1 MMPVEEGKTACGIA
15 AEDRGGARAALL
27 GGSDAGFTGGAVC
40 IAGIDQRH
48 AETMLTAFQMALSD
62 DQRRGDHFVAGE
74 HGGGGR
80 RLVGHRAGKIG
91 ITAGFQAGAYGGEGE
106 AARHLIITN
115 QGSGRTYQPCG
126 LYSIKRKHDKS
137 VMTTTQH
144 SREFQAPAEFL
155 SMRNVDIA
163 RGQKVVLQDVNL
175 TIATGEHIA
184 ILGPNGCGKS
194 TLIKAMTCECYPI
207 VRTGM
212 EMKVYGRD
220 RWEVQELRKH
230 LGVVATELPGERTS
244 VTRGLDAVVS
254 GFFSS
259 STLWPNLEVTEPMRA
274 SAMEAL
280 GLLGADYLRDRFV
293 GEMSAGEKRRV
304 MIARALVHRPEMLLL
319 DEPSNAL
326 DLAAQR
332 ELREILRAV
341 AVGSGDRRGT
351 GIVMVTHHLAD
362 ILPEIDRVVMM
373 RGGRIFADG
382 PKKELLQAEKLRRAL
397 WCGT

>member
-1 MMPVEEGKTACGIA
+1 M
-15 AEDRGGARAALL
+15 
-27 GGSDAGFTGGAVC
+27 
-40 IAGIDQRH
+40 
-48 AETMLTAFQMALSD
+48 
-62 DQRRGDHFVAGE
+62 
-74 HGGGGR
+74 
-80 RLVGHRAGKIG
+80 
-91 ITAGFQAGAYGGEGE
+91 
-106 AARHLIITN
+106 
-115 QGSGRTYQPCG
+115 
-126 LYSIKRKHDKS
+126 
-137 VMTTTQH
+137 MTTTQH
-144 SREFQAPAEFL
+144 SREFQAPAGFL
-155 SMRNVDIA
+155 SMRYVDIA

-207 VRTGM
+207 VRSGM

-220 RWEVQELRKH
+220 RWEVQELRRH

-280 GLLGADYLRDRFV
+280 GLLGAAYLRDRFV

-341 AVGSGDRRGT
+341 AVGSENRRGT

-373 RGGRIFADG
+373 KGGRIFADG
-382 PKKELLQAEKLRRAL
+382 PKMELLQAEKLEELFGVELELTERHGY
-397 WCGT
+397 WHSW

>member
-1 MMPVEEGKTACGIA
+1 M
-15 AEDRGGARAALL
+15 
-27 GGSDAGFTGGAVC
+27 
-40 IAGIDQRH
+40 
-48 AETMLTAFQMALSD
+48 
-62 DQRRGDHFVAGE
+62 
-74 HGGGGR
+74 
-80 RLVGHRAGKIG
+80 
-91 ITAGFQAGAYGGEGE
+91 
-106 AARHLIITN
+106 
-115 QGSGRTYQPCG
+115 
-126 LYSIKRKHDKS
+126 
-137 VMTTTQH
+137 MTTTQYSKQFH
-144 SREFQAPAEFL
+144 APADFL

-163 RGQKVVLQDVNL
+163 RGQKVVLQDINL
-175 TIATGEHIA
+175 TIATGEHLA

-230 LGVVATELPGERTS
+230 LGVVASELPGERTS

-259 STLWPNLEVTEPMRA
+259 STLWPNLEVTEPMRT
-274 SAMEAL
+274 SAMDAL
-280 GLLGADYLRDRFV
+280 GLLGAGYLRDRFV

-326 DLAAQR
+326 DLPAQR

-341 AVGSGDRRGT
+341 AVGSKDRRGT

-373 RGGRIFADG
+373 KGGRIFADG
-382 PKKELLQAEKLRRAL
+382 PKTELLQAEKLEDLFGVELELTERHGY
-397 WCGT
+397 WHSW

>member
-1 MMPVEEGKTACGIA
+1 MM
-15 AEDRGGARAALL
+15 
-27 GGSDAGFTGGAVC
+27 
-40 IAGIDQRH
+40 
-48 AETMLTAFQMALSD
+48 
-62 DQRRGDHFVAGE
+62 
-74 HGGGGR
+74 
-80 RLVGHRAGKIG
+80 
-91 ITAGFQAGAYGGEGE
+91 
-106 AARHLIITN
+106 
-115 QGSGRTYQPCG
+115 
-126 LYSIKRKHDKS
+126 
-137 VMTTTQH
+137 MTIQNG
-144 SREFQAPAEFL
+144 REFRAPAEFL

-163 RGQKVVLQDVNL
+163 RGQKVVLQEVNL
-175 TIATGEHIA
+175 SIATGEHIA

-207 VRTGM
+207 VRPGM

-259 STLWPNLEVTEPMRA
+259 STLWPNLEVTESMRA
-274 SAMEAL
+274 SALDAL
-280 GLLGADYLRDRFV
+280 GLLGATYLRDRWV

-304 MIARALVHRPEMLLL
+304 MIARALVHQPEMLLL

-332 ELREILRAV
+332 ELREILREV
-341 AVGSGDRRGT
+341 AAGSGGRRGT
-351 GIVMVTHHLAD
+351 GVVMVTHHLAD

-373 RGGRIFADG
+373 RGGRIVADG
-382 PKKELLQAEKLRRAL
+382 RKQELLQGARLEELFGVEIELTERHGY
-397 WCGT
+397 WHSW

>member
-1 MMPVEEGKTACGIA
+1 MMMTIV
-15 AEDRGGARAALL
+15 
-27 GGSDAGFTGGAVC
+27 
-40 IAGIDQRH
+40 
-48 AETMLTAFQMALSD
+48 
-62 DQRRGDHFVAGE
+62 
-74 HGGGGR
+74 
-80 RLVGHRAGKIG
+80 
-91 ITAGFQAGAYGGEGE
+91 
-106 AARHLIITN
+106 
-115 QGSGRTYQPCG
+115 SGR
-126 LYSIKRKHDKS
+126 
-137 VMTTTQH
+137 
-144 SREFQAPAEFL
+144 EFRAPAEFL

-175 TIATGEHIA
+175 SIATGEHIA

-207 VRTGM
+207 VRPGM

-274 SAMEAL
+274 SALDAL
-280 GLLGADYLRDRFV
+280 GLLGAEHLRDRWV

-304 MIARALVHRPEMLLL
+304 MIARALVHQPEMLLL

-332 ELREILRAV
+332 ELREILRDV
-341 AVGSGDRRGT
+341 AAGSGGRRGT
-351 GIVMVTHHLAD
+351 GVVMVTHHLAD

-373 RGGRIFADG
+373 RGGRIVADG
-382 PKKELLQAEKLRRAL
+382 RKQELLQAARLEELFGVEIELTERHGY
-397 WCGT
+397 WHSW

>member
-1 MMPVEEGKTACGIA
+1 MM
-15 AEDRGGARAALL
+15 
-27 GGSDAGFTGGAVC
+27 
-40 IAGIDQRH
+40 
-48 AETMLTAFQMALSD
+48 
-62 DQRRGDHFVAGE
+62 
-74 HGGGGR
+74 
-80 RLVGHRAGKIG
+80 
-91 ITAGFQAGAYGGEGE
+91 
-106 AARHLIITN
+106 
-115 QGSGRTYQPCG
+115 
-126 LYSIKRKHDKS
+126 
-137 VMTTTQH
+137 MTIQNG
-144 SREFQAPAEFL
+144 REFRAPAEFL

-175 TIATGEHIA
+175 SIATGEHIA

-207 VRTGM
+207 VRPGM

-259 STLWPNLEVTEPMRA
+259 STLWPNLEVTESMRA
-274 SAMEAL
+274 SALDAL
-280 GLLGADYLRDRFV
+280 GLLGATYLRDRWV

-304 MIARALVHRPEMLLL
+304 MIARALVHQPEMLLL

-332 ELREILRAV
+332 ELREILREV
-341 AVGSGDRRGT
+341 AAGSGGRRGT
-351 GIVMVTHHLAD
+351 GVVMVTHHLAD

-373 RGGRIFADG
+373 RGGRIVADG
-382 PKKELLQAEKLRRAL
+382 RKQELLQAARLEELFGVEIELTERHGY
-397 WCGT
+397 WHSW

>member
-1 MMPVEEGKTACGIA
+1 M
-15 AEDRGGARAALL
+15 
-27 GGSDAGFTGGAVC
+27 
-40 IAGIDQRH
+40 
-48 AETMLTAFQMALSD
+48 
-62 DQRRGDHFVAGE
+62 
-74 HGGGGR
+74 
-80 RLVGHRAGKIG
+80 
-91 ITAGFQAGAYGGEGE
+91 
-106 AARHLIITN
+106 
-115 QGSGRTYQPCG
+115 
-126 LYSIKRKHDKS
+126 
-137 VMTTTQH
+137 MTTTLH

-207 VRTGM
+207 VRSGM

-259 STLWPNLEVTEPMRA
+259 STLWPNLEVSEPMRA

-280 GLLGADYLRDRFV
+280 GLLGAAYLRDRFV
-293 GEMSAGEKRRV
+293 GELSAGEKRRV

-341 AVGSGDRRGT
+341 AVGSENRRGT

-373 RGGRIFADG
+373 KGGRIFADG
-382 PKKELLQAEKLRRAL
+382 TKMELLHAEKLEELFGVELELTERHGY
-397 WCGT
+397 WHSW

>member
-1 MMPVEEGKTACGIA
+1 MQK
-15 AEDRGGARAALL
+15 
-27 GGSDAGFTGGAVC
+27 
-40 IAGIDQRH
+40 
-48 AETMLTAFQMALSD
+48 
-62 DQRRGDHFVAGE
+62 
-74 HGGGGR
+74 
-80 RLVGHRAGKIG
+80 
-91 ITAGFQAGAYGGEGE
+91 
-106 AARHLIITN
+106 
-115 QGSGRTYQPCG
+115 
-126 LYSIKRKHDKS
+126 
-137 VMTTTQH
+137 
-144 SREFQAPAEFL
+144 EFPEFL
-155 SMRNVDIA
+155 RMRNVDVA

-175 TIATGEHIA
+175 TIAGGEHIA

-207 VRTGM
+207 VRPGM

-230 LGVVATELPGERTS
+230 LGVVATELPGERTA

-259 STLWPNLEVTEPMRA
+259 STLWPNLVVTGSMRA
-274 SAMEAL
+274 SALDAL
-280 GLLGADYLRDRFV
+280 GMLGAEYLRERLV

-332 ELREILRAV
+332 ELREALRLV
-341 AVGSGDRRGT
+341 AQEGT

-362 ILPEIDRVVMM
+362 ILPEITRVIMM
-373 RGGRIFADG
+373 RSGRIVSDG
-382 PKKELLQAEKLRRAL
+382 PKEELITPQKLRDLFGVDVTLTEREGY
-397 WCGT
+397 WHSW

>member
-1 MMPVEEGKTACGIA
+1 MQLEEG
-15 AEDRGGARAALL
+15 R
-27 GGSDAGFTGGAVC
+27 
-40 IAGIDQRH
+40 
-48 AETMLTAFQMALSD
+48 
-62 DQRRGDHFVAGE
+62 
-74 HGGGGR
+74 
-80 RLVGHRAGKIG
+80 
-91 ITAGFQAGAYGGEGE
+91 E
-106 AARHLIITN
+106 A
-115 QGSGRTYQPCG
+115 Q
-126 LYSIKRKHDKS
+126 
-137 VMTTTQH
+137 
-144 SREFQAPAEFL
+144 EFPEFL
-155 SMRNVDIA
+155 RMRNVDVA
-163 RGQKVVLQDVNL
+163 RGQKVVLHDVNL
-175 TIATGEHIA
+175 RIAAGEHIA

-207 VRTGM
+207 VRPGM

-259 STLWPNLEVTEPMRA
+259 STLWPNLVVTESMRS
-274 SAMEAL
+274 SALEAL
-280 GLLGADYLRDRFV
+280 GMLGAEYLRDRWV

-341 AVGSGDRRGT
+341 AVGSGQRRGT
-351 GIVMVTHHLAD
+351 GLVMVTHHLAD
-362 ILPEIDRVVMM
+362 ILPEIERVVMM
-373 RGGRIFADG
+373 RDGRIVADG
-382 PKKELLQAEKLRRAL
+382 PKQELLDAARLRELFGVDLELTERNGY
-397 WCGT
+397 WHSW

>member
-1 MMPVEEGKTACGIA
+1 MKQEEG
-15 AEDRGGARAALL
+15 
-27 GGSDAGFTGGAVC
+27 
-40 IAGIDQRH
+40 
-48 AETMLTAFQMALSD
+48 
-62 DQRRGDHFVAGE
+62 
-74 HGGGGR
+74 
-80 RLVGHRAGKIG
+80 
-91 ITAGFQAGAYGGEGE
+91 AGA
-106 AARHLIITN
+106 T
-115 QGSGRTYQPCG
+115 
-126 LYSIKRKHDKS
+126 
-137 VMTTTQH
+137 
-144 SREFQAPAEFL
+144 EFPEFL
-155 SMRNVDIA
+155 RMRNVDVA

-175 TIATGEHIA
+175 RIAAGEHIA

-207 VRTGM
+207 VRPGM

-230 LGVVATELPGERTS
+230 LGVVATELPGERTA

-259 STLWPNLEVTEPMRA
+259 STLWPNLVVTESMRS
-274 SAMEAL
+274 SALDAL
-280 GLLGADYLRDRFV
+280 GMLGAEYLRDRWV

-332 ELREILRAV
+332 ELREILRNV
-341 AVGSGDRRGT
+341 AGGT
-351 GIVMVTHHLAD
+351 GLLMVTHHLAD

-373 RGGRIFADG
+373 RSGRIVADG
-382 PKKELLQAEKLRRAL
+382 PKRELLQAAKLGELFGVDLELTERN
-397 WCGT
+397 GY

>member
-1 MMPVEEGKTACGIA
+1 MM
-15 AEDRGGARAALL
+15 
-27 GGSDAGFTGGAVC
+27 
-40 IAGIDQRH
+40 
-48 AETMLTAFQMALSD
+48 
-62 DQRRGDHFVAGE
+62 
-74 HGGGGR
+74 
-80 RLVGHRAGKIG
+80 
-91 ITAGFQAGAYGGEGE
+91 
-106 AARHLIITN
+106 
-115 QGSGRTYQPCG
+115 
-126 LYSIKRKHDKS
+126 
-137 VMTTTQH
+137 MTIQNG
-144 SREFQAPAEFL
+144 REFRAPAEFL

-163 RGQKVVLQDVNL
+163 RGQKVVLQEVNL
-175 TIATGEHIA
+175 SIATGEHIA

-207 VRTGM
+207 VRPGM

-259 STLWPNLEVTEPMRA
+259 STLWPNLEVTESMRA
-274 SAMEAL
+274 SALDAL
-280 GLLGADYLRDRFV
+280 GLLGATYLRDRWV

-304 MIARALVHRPEMLLL
+304 MIARALVHQPEMLLL

-332 ELREILRAV
+332 ELREILREV
-341 AVGSGDRRGT
+341 AAGPGGRRGT
-351 GIVMVTHHLAD
+351 GVVMVTHHLAD

-373 RGGRIFADG
+373 RGGRIVADG
-382 PKKELLQAEKLRRAL
+382 RKQELLQAGRLEELFGVEIELTERHGY
-397 WCGT
+397 WHSW

>member
-1 MMPVEEGKTACGIA
+1 M
-15 AEDRGGARAALL
+15 
-27 GGSDAGFTGGAVC
+27 
-40 IAGIDQRH
+40 
-48 AETMLTAFQMALSD
+48 
-62 DQRRGDHFVAGE
+62 
-74 HGGGGR
+74 
-80 RLVGHRAGKIG
+80 
-91 ITAGFQAGAYGGEGE
+91 
-106 AARHLIITN
+106 
-115 QGSGRTYQPCG
+115 
-126 LYSIKRKHDKS
+126 
-137 VMTTTQH
+137 MTTTQH

-155 SMRNVDIA
+155 SMRNLDIA

-207 VRTGM
+207 VRSGM

-274 SAMEAL
+274 SATEAL
-280 GLLGADYLRDRFV
+280 GLLGAAYLRNRFV

-373 RGGRIFADG
+373 KGGRIFADG
-382 PKKELLQAEKLRRAL
+382 PKMELLQAEKLEELFGVELELTERHGY
-397 WCGT
+397 WHSW